1 MKIYKI
7 DNMIGGWFVGN
18 FEPCA
23 YKSKD
28 FEVCYKVHEKDEK
41 WPVHF
46 HKLASEINYLIKG
59 KMTIQDTLLQKGDV
73 FVLEPYEIA
82 DPVFHERCEL
92 IVVKT
97 ASDKNDKYEIEVKK

>member
-1 MKIYKI
+1 MV
-7 DNMIGGWFVGN
+7 GGWFIGN
-18 FEPCA
+18 FEPCV

-28 FEVCYKVHEKDEK
+28 FEVCYKVHEKGEK

-59 KMTIQDTLLQKGDV
+59 KMTIQDTLLQKGDI

-97 ASDKNDKYEIEVKK
+97 TSDKNDKYEVKVKK